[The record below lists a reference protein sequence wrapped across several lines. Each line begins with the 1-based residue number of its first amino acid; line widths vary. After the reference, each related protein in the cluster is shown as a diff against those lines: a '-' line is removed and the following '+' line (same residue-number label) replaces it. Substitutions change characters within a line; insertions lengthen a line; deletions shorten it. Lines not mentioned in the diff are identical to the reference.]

1 MKGSVKAFAVSGI
14 IYYSVSF
21 PLSRH
26 LGAEPFC
33 VLELMKLVLIA
44 PFISYGVATLQC
56 LAPFGYS
63 LEVPRMDF
71 DC

>member
-44 PFISYGVATLQC
+44 PFISSGVATLQC
-56 LAPFGYS
+56 LVNILHRVASRPS
-63 LEVPRMDF
+63 HVH
-71 DC
+71 